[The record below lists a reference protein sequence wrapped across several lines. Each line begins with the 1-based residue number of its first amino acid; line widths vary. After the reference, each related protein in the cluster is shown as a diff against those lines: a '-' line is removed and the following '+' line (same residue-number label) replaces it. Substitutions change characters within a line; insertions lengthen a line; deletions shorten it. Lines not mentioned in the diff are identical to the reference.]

1 MKRQKD
7 LEKLMSK
14 LSVSVEDYRD
24 YIAKRQSTLHR
35 LRVAV
40 GDAVKKVYSLAR
52 DHQEIPENVFK
63 IDVEFKNV
71 RNGDTKVTII
81 EHFEDSSGRLNKLI
95 TRTLFHFNDV
105 KEIVYT
111 YGTTFS
117 YIREDNSG
125 ECFAA
130 DYLYQKS
137 KAAEF
142 YLPMEDKKRIE
153 DYLKE
158 NAPCI

>member
-1 MKRQKD
+1 MKRQRD

-24 YIAKRQSTLHR
+24 YIAERQQSA
-35 LRVAV
+35 LRRP
-40 GDAVKKVYSLAR
+40 GDAIKKVYSLAR
-52 DHQEIPENVFK
+52 DHQKIPENVFEIGVK
-63 IDVEFKNV
+63 FKNV

-81 EHFEDSSGRLNKLI
+81 EHFKDSFGRLNKLI
-95 TRTLFHFNDV
+95 TRTLLHFNDV

-111 YGTTFS
+111 YGTAFS
-117 YIREDNSG
+117 YIIEDHIG

-130 DYLYQKS
+130 DYLSQKS
-137 KAAEF
+137 KAAKF
-142 YLPMEDKKRIE
+142 FPPLEDIKKIE
-153 DYLKE
+153 NYLKE

>member
-24 YIAKRQSTLHR
+24 YVAKQQSILHR
-35 LRVAV
+35 LR
-40 GDAVKKVYSLAR
+40 DTVKKVYSLVK
-52 DHQEIPENVFK
+52 DHQEIPENVFR

-81 EHFEDSSGRLNKLI
+81 EYFKDSLGYLNKLI
-95 TRTLFHFNDV
+95 TRTLLHFNDV

-117 YIREDNSG
+117 YIREDHISG

-137 KAAEF
+137 KAAKLF
-142 YLPMEDKKRIE
+142 PLPFEDKERIE
-153 DYLKE
+153 NYLKE
-158 NAPCI
+158 NAPQI